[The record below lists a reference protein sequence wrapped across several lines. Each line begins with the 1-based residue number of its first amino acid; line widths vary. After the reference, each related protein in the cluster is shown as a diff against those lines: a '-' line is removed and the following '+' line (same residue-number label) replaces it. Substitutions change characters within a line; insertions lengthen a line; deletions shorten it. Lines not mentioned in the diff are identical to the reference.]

1 MTRKIVSPAERI
13 DRILASYEQ
22 LDREAHD
29 MLDRHVAEYMAEHP
43 GIPGGVIKQYEFTNR
58 AGYMLNVPA
67 ALRLLR
73 EKFA

>member
-29 MLDRHVAEYMAEHP
+29 LLDRHVAEHCAAHP
-43 GIPGGVIKQYEFTNR
+43 GVPAGVVKQCEFTNR
-58 AGYMLNVPA
+58 AGYTLDVQA
-67 ALRLLR
+67 ALRILR
-73 EKFA
+73 EKFE

>member
-1 MTRKIVSPAERI
+1 MGGKITTMTERI
-13 DRILASYEQ
+13 DQLIAAYGE

-29 MLDRHVAEYMAEHP
+29 LLDRSVAEYMAEHP
-43 GIPGGVIKQYEFTNR
+43 GIPAGVIKQYEFTNR